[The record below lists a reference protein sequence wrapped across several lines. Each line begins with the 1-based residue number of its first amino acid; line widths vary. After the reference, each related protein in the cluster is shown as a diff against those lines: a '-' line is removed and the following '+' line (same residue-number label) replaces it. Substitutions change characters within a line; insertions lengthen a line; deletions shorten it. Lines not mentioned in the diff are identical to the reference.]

1 MEENL
6 GFNYYMVDR
15 QYSFYKKNFGLKDFN
30 LEIISPYN

>member
-6 GFNYYMVDR
+6 GFIILYVDL

-30 LEIISPYN
+30 LEIINLYN